1 MHTRCLFTAVNA
13 TKRPIGQLCKYR
25 LHLQRRK
32 VQSRREPA
40 GGAGA
45 SAYDNSR
52 AAEFLGG
59 LFIVNQQDGTGASG
73 GVTVSYKGFVESM
86 ELLGLATVTPYDVN
100 FESGVVLEFDLI
112 IVELEEVGF
121 ELVVAHSFS

>member
-1 MHTRCLFTAVNA
+1 
-13 TKRPIGQLCKYR
+13 
-25 LHLQRRK
+25 
-32 VQSRREPA
+32 
-40 GGAGA
+40 
-45 SAYDNSR
+45 
-52 AAEFLGG
+52 
-59 LFIVNQQDGTGASG
+59 
-73 GVTVSYKGFVESM
+73 M